1 LDFSEHYGDARNA
14 ETLRKVTN
22 EIMEA
27 IRELSGQEYV
37 DIYAS
42 AAKEALKERE

>member
-1 LDFSEHYGDARNA
+1 
-14 ETLRKVTN
+14 
-22 EIMEA
+22 MEA

-42 AAKEALKERE
+42 AAKEALKEREA